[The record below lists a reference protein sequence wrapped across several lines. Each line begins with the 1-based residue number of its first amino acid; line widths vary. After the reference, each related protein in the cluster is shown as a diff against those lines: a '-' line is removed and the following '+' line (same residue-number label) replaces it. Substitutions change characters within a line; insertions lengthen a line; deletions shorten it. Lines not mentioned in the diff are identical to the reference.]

1 MCQSKTTLWSRG
13 SKINPGKLVKDL
25 LALPREGVNLRLH
38 WRVEDPRSTLG
49 DCGDIALA
57 RLIQF
62 PSRRV
67 AGSPLL

>member
-1 MCQSKTTLWSRG
+1 
-13 SKINPGKLVKDL
+13 
-25 LALPREGVNLRLH
+25 
-38 WRVEDPRSTLG
+38 VEDPRSTLG

-57 RLIQF
+57 RPIQF